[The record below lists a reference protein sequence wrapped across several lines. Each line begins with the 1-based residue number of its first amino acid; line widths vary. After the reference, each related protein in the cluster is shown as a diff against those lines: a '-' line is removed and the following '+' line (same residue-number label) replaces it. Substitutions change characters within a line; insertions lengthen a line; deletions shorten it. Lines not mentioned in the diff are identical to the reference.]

1 MNILKGI
8 SASPGII
15 IGKVFLYRDDTPL
28 IPKYDISKI
37 EIQGELLRFKEA
49 VVKAAK
55 ELDDLQAQFGDG
67 SSFSSEAKIIQSHI
81 LILKDPSFHEEI
93 KRNLEQELVNI
104 EWILF
109 EVSRS
114 IIGKLDSSEN
124 KYIRERTID
133 IHDVSKRILNH
144 LLYRDRLSLSD
155 IREEVVLVPHNLLP
169 TDALAMNRRMV
180 KGIAMDA
187 GGRTSHTAILARS
200 FEIPAVVGLSNVSRL
215 VKSGDTIIVDGNAG
229 RVVINP
235 DARTTEEYLATWH
248 EWQRREVQLLTLN
261 ELPAETRDGK
271 LIQLQANIEV
281 PEETDS
287 AVSHG
292 ADGIGLYR
300 SEFLFL
306 MPGGISSE
314 EVQFEAYKSVLESMN
329 GKPVIIRTFD
339 LGGDKALPDF
349 EGHDEKNPIL
359 GWRAIRFCLARK
371 DIFIRQLRAL
381 LRASVYGD
389 LRIMFPMISGLE
401 ELDIA
406 LSILNEAK
414 QECRKEGIPFNE
426 YLPVGIMIEIPAAA
440 MTSDILARKV
450 QFFSIGT
457 NDLIQ
462 YTIAVDRGNEK
473 VAYLYE
479 PFHPGVLRLLKRII
493 DNAHAAGIS
502 VGMCGEMAADPLAS
516 IILLG
521 MGLDHFSMSSF
532 GIPQVKQIIRSV
544 SLSEAENVVETIM
557 EMDSYVE
564 IDAHMREW
572 MHDRFDFFP
581 PSR

>member
-1 MNILKGI
+1 
-8 SASPGII
+8 
-15 IGKVFLYRDDTPL
+15 
-28 IPKYDISKI
+28 
-37 EIQGELLRFKEA
+37 
-49 VVKAAK
+49 
-55 ELDDLQAQFGDG
+55 
-67 SSFSSEAKIIQSHI
+67 
-81 LILKDPSFHEEI
+81 
-93 KRNLEQELVNI
+93 
-104 EWILF
+104 
-109 EVSRS
+109 
-114 IIGKLDSSEN
+114 
-124 KYIRERTID
+124 
-133 IHDVSKRILNH
+133 
-144 LLYRDRLSLSD
+144 
-155 IREEVVLVPHNLLP
+155 
-169 TDALAMNRRMV
+169 
-180 KGIAMDA
+180 
-187 GGRTSHTAILARS
+187 
-200 FEIPAVVGLSNVSRL
+200 
-215 VKSGDTIIVDGNAG
+215 
-229 RVVINP
+229 
-235 DARTTEEYLATWH
+235 
-248 EWQRREVQLLTLN
+248 
-261 ELPAETRDGK
+261 
-271 LIQLQANIEV
+271 
-281 PEETDS
+281 
-287 AVSHG
+287 
-292 ADGIGLYR
+292 
-300 SEFLFL
+300 